1 MIERSGARVFQYS
14 AMVSQYGSNNSEG
27 LKVRG
32 WTTTEEGLPAAG
44 ESVLYR
50 TGEHQALGTYEGN
63 NQWRCSNGH
72 VEESPV
78 LLWQPFYSF

>member
-1 MIERSGARVFQYS
+1 
-14 AMVSQYGSNNSEG
+14 MVTQYGSSNCDER
-27 LKVRG
+27 KVRG
-32 WTTTEEGLPAAG
+32 WSSTEEVLPSTG

-50 TGEHQALGTYEGN
+50 TGEHQALGIYEGN
-63 NQWRCSNGH
+63 NRWRCSNGQ